1 MTQLPLLLK
10 QTPIDN
16 DQPKHTVVKEIRDA
30 IIKSGY
36 EIVELNDQK
45 PWGAYFRLNSDKVNL
60 FLEDFFQGLSLED
73 ARLGHKDAELSPK
86 ILLVAPHQRLSWQY
100 HNRRAERWAFLTSG
114 AFNRSHDDEEGE
126 LQQASPNDIVQFAQ
140 SERHRLIGMADQY
153 VIVAEIWQHSD
164 QSLMSDEDDI
174 VRLQDDYNR

>member
-1 MTQLPLLLK
+1 MTQLPSLLT
-10 QTPIDN
+10 QAPIASN
-16 DQPKHTVVKEIRDA
+16 QPKQSVVTEIQDA

-36 EIVELNDQK
+36 EIIELNDQK
-45 PWGAYFRLNSDKVNL
+45 PWGAYFRLNSDKVEL

-140 SERHRLIGMADQY
+140 GERHRLVGMADQY
-153 VIVAEIWQHSD
+153 VIVAEIWQHTD
-164 QSLMSDEDDI
+164 QSLMSNEDDI